1 MATCANTINSTKVT
15 LVVIIAVIL
24 SLFLGISLLK
34 YLNLRR
40 LPLLVNWKKVYIN
53 MEDCETVLRKVSD
66 IRMSIRIVFT
76 YAAIGMVSLKM

>member
-40 LPLLVNWKKVYIN
+40 LPLLVNWKKAYIN

-66 IRMSIRIVFT
+66 IRTSIRIVFT
-76 YAAIGMVSLKM
+76 YAATGMVSLKM